1 MLSHSCFVDHEWHL
15 RSHHAACVWVTQAYH
30 TMADVSSDS
39 KFAGGGGGGGAS
51 SGGMNTVTPVL
62 PRNSSSSSSIVHM
75 HRQMTHNLH
84 HLNHTPQAMAAL
96 HLKPLLHSCRRQS
109 LACKARASSWLA
121 LLASLK
127 SCTGCW
133 RRVTPLSS
141 AWQTKQRPCLQ
152 TSTRSSTSLLS
163 VPANQP
169 ANFFDTYTSSTY
181 HHPLPQQ
188 QRGICQSQDQP
199 GGRDAAKEEA

>member
-1 MLSHSCFVDHEWHL
+1 
-15 RSHHAACVWVTQAYH
+15 
-30 TMADVSSDS
+30 MADVSSDS

-51 SGGMNTVTPVL
+51 SGGMNAVQPVL
-62 PRNSSSSSSIVHM
+62 PRNSSSSSSIC
-75 HRQMTHNLH
+75 THAQTSDSPLAP
-84 HLNHTPQAMAAL
+84 LEPLEPQAMAAL
-96 HLKPLLHSCRRQS
+96 HSKPLLHSCRRQS

-152 TSTRSSTSLLS
+152 TSTRSSTCLLH
-163 VPANQP
+163 VPATRQP
-169 ANFFDTYTSSTY
+169 
-181 HHPLPQQ
+181 H
-188 QRGICQSQDQP
+188 
-199 GGRDAAKEEA
+199 